1 MGQFV
6 NDVYTSEGENVAF
19 SCSVCD
25 EDVDLLRQIHQSESE
40 THIAEL
46 ESRHHF
52 RTRLNESHDL
62 FIHKLP
68 PESASLI
75 FIMALPQ
82 QNLEFPWDSGSYCQ
96 EI

>member
-1 MGQFV
+1 MFIQVKEKMTLSPAPFA
-6 NDVYTSEGENVAF
+6 TKT
-19 SCSVCD
+19 C
-25 EDVDLLRQIHQSESE
+25 LPQIHQSESE

-46 ESRHHF
+46 ESRHHL